1 MTDQPDLLSYA
12 EAEAARDAGMT
23 TAETSAGEDW
33 HRYAVR
39 FIEDYAARHPLVFV
53 DDLWEAGLERPPQP
67 KALGPA
73 VRAAARAG
81 IIEKTGDYRPS
92 RSSNLLPKPVWRSLV
107 YVPWARSFEGR
118 QP

>member
-1 MTDQPDLLSYA
+1 MTEQPDLLSYA

-23 TAETSAGEDW
+23 TAETSAGETW
-33 HRYAVR
+33 QTYAVR
-39 FIEDYAARHPLVFV
+39 FIRNYARANPTVFV

-73 VRAAARAG
+73 VRAAARTG

-107 YVPWARSFEGR
+107 HEGSRSW
-118 QP
+118 